1 MPVDIPSFNP
11 ERLFPIGL
19 RSMSALSELAYHNYR
34 FLESNSL
41 LTRGK
46 KIQETRQKKEAGI
59 CSGRSMK
66 REDSSFG

>member
-1 MPVDIPSFNP
+1 MPVGVPSFNP
-11 ERLFPIGL
+11 ELLFPIGL
-19 RSMSALSELAYHNYR
+19 LSISLLYGLAYHNYR

-46 KIQETRQKKEAGI
+46 KIQETRQKSEAGI

-66 REDSSFG
+66 KEDSSFG

>member
-1 MPVDIPSFNP
+1 
-11 ERLFPIGL
+11 
-19 RSMSALSELAYHNYR
+19 MSALSELAYHNYR

-66 REDSSFG
+66 KEDSSFG